1 MNPRQLIFTIGHKIL
16 SAGTYGAALARGIS
30 SLSYRDEREK
40 GYGGGEGWRGGRG
53 GGGYDLNT
61 WN

>member
-1 MNPRQLIFTIGHKIL
+1 MNPWQLIFTIGHKIL
-16 SAGTYGAALARGIS
+16 STGTYGGALARGIS
-30 SLSYRDEREK
+30 SLSYREERERLWQ
-40 GYGGGEGWRGGRG
+40 GEVWR